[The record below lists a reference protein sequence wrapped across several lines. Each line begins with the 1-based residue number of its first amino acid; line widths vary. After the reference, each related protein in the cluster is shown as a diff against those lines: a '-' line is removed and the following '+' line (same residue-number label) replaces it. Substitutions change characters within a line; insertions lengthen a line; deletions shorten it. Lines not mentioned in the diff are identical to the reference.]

1 MCMPAKSPQ
10 PRLTLCDPMDC
21 SLPGSSVHGTLRE
34 WILSG
39 LPRLPPWDPPEPRTE
54 SVSHMSPALAGG
66 FFTTSTTWEAQ
77 SGGGNSVFWKAAQ
90 VNLRSSQARISGQA
104 SLSHYKTVKRPSR
117 SGLRAYEHPPFCWMT
132 AWKILW
138 RFMALGFVIW
148 N

>member
-1 MCMPAKSPQ
+1 MCMPAKSLQ

-39 LPRLPPWDPPEPRTE
+39 LPRLPPGDPPDPRTE
-54 SVSHMSPALAGG
+54 PVSHMSPALAGG

>member
-10 PRLTLCDPMDC
+10 PCLILCDPMDC
-21 SLPGSSVHGTLRE
+21 SLPGSSVHGIFQA

-39 LPRLPPWDPPEPRTE
+39 LPCLPPGDLPDPGIEPM
-54 SVSHMSPALAGG
+54 SLISPALAGR

-77 SGGGNSVFWKAAQ
+77 SRGGNSLFWKAAQ
-90 VNLRSSQARISGQA
+90 MNLRSSQARISGQA
-104 SLSHYKTVKRPSR
+104 SFFHYKTVKRPSR
-117 SGLRAYEHPPFCWMT
+117 SGLRAYEYPPFCWMT

>member
-1 MCMPAKSPQ
+1 MPAESPQ
-10 PRLTLCDPMDC
+10 PRLTLCDPVDC

-34 WILSG
+34 WIPSG
-39 LPRLPPWDPPEPRTE
+39 LPCLPPGDPPDAWTEP
-54 SVSHMSPALAGG
+54 VSLMSPALAGG

-104 SLSHYKTVKRPSR
+104 SLFHYKTVKRPSR
-117 SGLRAYEHPPFCWMT
+117 SGLRAYEHPPFCWTT